1 MVDVAR
7 RTKVT
12 VVGAGS
18 VGATIAFACQVRG
31 VAQTIALYDLNEAK
45 SRAEVLDMN
54 HGKAFTPPVE
64 VIGSSDPQVTAGS
77 DVIVVTAGAKQKPG
91 QTRLDLA
98 AANVAMM
105 KSMGPQ
111 LLELS
116 PNAIF
121 CIVTNPCDVVTYATQ
136 KFTGLP
142 TNRVFGSGTVLDSA
156 RLRYLVAEQVRVN
169 PTNVHGY
176 IAGEHGDSSVALWSS
191 ASIGATPLL
200 EWAEPDRPL
209 TAEDRE
215 RIHHDVVHAA
225 YEIIEGKGATWYG
238 VGLAVARILE
248 AIIDDANTILPVSSL
263 ITDYY
268 GINDVVISIPSV
280 VDRLGVHDVLHIPL
294 SDAELAGLR
303 ASAEAVQSVARS
315 LGL

>member
-1 MVDVAR
+1 MVEFTR
-7 RTKVT
+7 RTKIT

-18 VGATIAFACQVRG
+18 VGATIAFVAQVRG
-31 VAQTIALYDLNEAK
+31 IAQTIALYDLNGPK
-45 SRAEVLDMN
+45 TRAEILDMN
-54 HGKAFTPPVE
+54 HGKAYTPPVE
-64 VIGSSDPQVTAGS
+64 VIGSDDPQVTAGS
-77 DVIVVTAGAKQKPG
+77 DIIVVTAGAKQKPG

-176 IAGEHGDSSVALWSS
+176 VAGEHGDSSVALWSS
-191 ASIGATPLL
+191 ATIGATPLL
-200 EWAEPDRPL
+200 EWNEPGRPL
-209 TAEDRE
+209 TKEDRD
-215 RIHHDVVHAA
+215 RIHHNVVHAA

-248 AIIDDANTILPVSSL
+248 AVLDDANTILPVSSL
-263 ITDYY
+263 IDDYF
-268 GINDVVISIPSV
+268 GISDVVLSIPSV
-280 VDRLGVHDVLHIPL
+280 VDRLGVHDVLHVPL
-294 SDAELAGLR
+294 SDEEIVGLR
-303 ASAEAVQSVARS
+303 ASADAVQSVARS

>member
-1 MVDVAR
+1 MERAR
-7 RTKVT
+7 RTKIT

-18 VGATIAFACQVRG
+18 VGATIAFTAQIRG
-31 VAQTIALYDLNEAK
+31 IAQTSALYDLDGSK
-45 SRAEVLDMN
+45 TRAEVLDMN
-54 HGKAFTPPVE
+54 HGKAYTPPVE
-64 VIGSSDPQVTAGS
+64 VIGSDDPQVTAGS
-77 DVIVVTAGAKQKPG
+77 DIIVVTAGAKQKPG

-105 KSMGPQ
+105 RSLGPQ
-111 LLELS
+111 LLALS
-116 PNAIF
+116 PDAIL

-136 KFTGLP
+136 RFTGLP

-156 RLRYLVAEQVRVN
+156 RLRYLVAEHVRVN

-176 IAGEHGDSSVALWSS
+176 IAGEHGDSSIALWSS
-191 ASIGATPLL
+191 ATIGATPLL
-200 EWAEPDRPL
+200 EWDEPGRPL
-209 TAEDRE
+209 TGEDRD

-248 AIIDDANTILPVSSL
+248 AVIDDANTILPVSSL
-263 ITDYY
+263 IEDYY
-268 GINDVVISIPSV
+268 GIDDVVISIPSV
-280 VDRLGVHDVLHIPL
+280 VDRLGVHDVLHVPL
-294 SDAELAGLR
+294 SDEEISGLR
-303 ASAEAVQSVARS
+303 ASADAVSSVARS

>member
-1 MVDVAR
+1 MVEFTR
-7 RTKVT
+7 RTKIT

-18 VGATIAFACQVRG
+18 VGATIAFVAQVRG
-31 VAQTIALYDLNEAK
+31 IAQTIALYDLNGPK
-45 SRAEVLDMN
+45 TRAEILDMN
-54 HGKAFTPPVE
+54 HGKAYTPPVE
-64 VIGSSDPQVTAGS
+64 VIGSDDPQVTAGS
-77 DVIVVTAGAKQKPG
+77 DIIVVTAGAKQKPG

-191 ASIGATPLL
+191 ATIGATPLL
-200 EWAEPDRPL
+200 DWNEPGRPL
-209 TAEDRE
+209 TKEDRD
-215 RIHHDVVHAA
+215 RIHHNVVHAA

-248 AIIDDANTILPVSSL
+248 AVLDDANTILPVSSL
-263 ITDYY
+263 IDDYF
-268 GINDVVISIPSV
+268 GISDVVLSIPSV
-280 VDRLGVHDVLHIPL
+280 VDRLGVHDVLHVPL
-294 SDAELAGLR
+294 SDEEIVGLR
-303 ASAEAVQSVARS
+303 ASADAVQSVARS

>member
-1 MVDVAR
+1 
-7 RTKVT
+7 
-12 VVGAGS
+12 
-18 VGATIAFACQVRG
+18 
-31 VAQTIALYDLNEAK
+31 
-45 SRAEVLDMN
+45 
-54 HGKAFTPPVE
+54 
-64 VIGSSDPQVTAGS
+64 VTAGS
-77 DVIVVTAGAKQKPG
+77 DIIVVTAGAKQKPG

-98 AANVAMM
+98 AANVEMM
-105 KSMGPQ
+105 RTMGPQ

-156 RLRYLVAEQVRVN
+156 RLRFLVAEHVRVN
-169 PTNVHGY
+169 PANVHGY

-200 EWAEPDRPL
+200 EWAEPERPL
-209 TAEDRE
+209 TPDDLV

-248 AIIDDANTILPVSSL
+248 AVIDDANTILPVSSL
-263 ITDYY
+263 ISDYY
-268 GINDVVISIPSV
+268 GIDDVVISIPSV

-294 SDAELAGLR
+294 SDDELAGLR
-303 ASAEAVQSVARS
+303 ASADEVRSVVRS